1 MKEYKAQTGGRYTY
15 ADDLLNLQNLAL
27 AFGSIFGDC
36 LNFIISGCEV
46 SGNNIS
52 EGFVYINGKVR
63 KFEGH
68 TGNSTWPKYI
78 YENNSNENIGYAN
91 NQTKVGRTNY
101 GCACGP
107 TVPSGNDPVT
117 GAARQSIQIASTGAA
132 LRKKNEFFGKNCLLL
147 DPGAAQTVANAVT
160 FSGNV
165 AIGGTLNVTG
175 QTTVG
180 SIKVNAITSTQGTFS
195 ITDSNGNINITAGTG
210 KAVNIGPSIKEGG
223 TLLSSKYVQRSELQ
237 SWVFGNAPSTGM
249 TQGQCDARYARLTGG
264 LTQFITGDVDT
275 PAQLLAQINGL
286 SMATA
291 DGRYA
296 KIESLLADMAT
307 TEARKSMI
315 RHNIGAAAAGSFQ
328 PVLNDTGW
336 ILLKAPGLYVRQWG
350 NIVTIEGAVYAKSNN
365 ETVVTMP
372 SNISAP
378 SKDIEVVISG
388 DGASDTPANYQT
400 RLKMQGGSKDLKV
413 AYCHPSLVG
422 SVIKVLITY
431 MN

>member
-27 AFGSIFGDC
+27 SFGSIFGDC

-46 SGNNIS
+46 LGDNLS
-52 EGFVYINGKVR
+52 EGYVYINGKIR

-117 GAARQSIQIASTGAA
+117 GAARQSIQIESNGAA

-147 DPGAAQTVANAVT
+147 NPGAAQTVANTVT

-165 AIGGTLNVTG
+165 SIDSTLNVTG

-180 SIKVNAITSTQGTFS
+180 SIKVNAIISTQEIFS
-195 ITDSNGNINITAGTG
+195 ITDTNGNINITAGTG
-210 KAVNIGPSIKEGG
+210 KAVDIGPDIKEGG
-223 TLLSSKYVQRSELQ
+223 TLLSSKYVQRSELRP
-237 SWVFGNAPSTGM
+237 WVFGNAPSTGM
-249 TQGQCDARYARLTGG
+249 TQEQCDTRYAG
-264 LTQFITGDVDT
+264 LSNGLSQFITGSNTAAV
-275 PAQLLAQINGL
+275 LLGQIGGINQN
-286 SMATA
+286 AA
-291 DGRYA
+291 DSRYA
-296 KIESLLADMAT
+296 KLSNYLADMAT
-307 TEARKSMI
+307 TENAKSII

-328 PVLNDTGW
+328 AVLNDTGW
-336 ILLKAPGLYVRQWG
+336 ILLKTPGLYVRQWG

-378 SKDIEVVISG
+378 GKDIEVVISG

-431 MN
+431 IN

>member
-27 AFGSIFGDC
+27 SFGSLFGDC

-52 EGFVYINGKVR
+52 EGYVYINGKIR

-117 GAARQSIQIASTGAA
+117 GAARQSIQIESTGAA

-147 DPGAAQTVANAVT
+147 NPDAAQTVANAVT

-165 AIGGTLNVTG
+165 SIGGTLNVTG

-195 ITDSNGNINITAGTG
+195 ITDTNGNINITAGTG
-210 KAVNIGPSIKEGG
+210 KAVNIGPAIKENG
-223 TLLSSKYVQRSELQ
+223 TLLTEKYVQKSSLAN
-237 SWVFGNAPSTGM
+237 WVFSPNPPASGM
-249 TQGQCDARYARLTGG
+249 SQSQCDARYARL
-264 LTQFITGDVDT
+264 
-275 PAQLLAQINGL
+275 ANGL
-286 SMATA
+286 SQFIQGANTAAVLLGQIGGISQTTA
-291 DGRYA
+291 DSRYA
-296 KIESLLADMAT
+296 KLGNYLADMAT
-307 TEARKSMI
+307 SENAKSMI
-315 RHNIGAAAAGSFQ
+315 RRNIGAAKAGSFQ
-328 PVLNDTGW
+328 ALLNDTGW
-336 ILLKAPGLYVRQWG
+336 IKVKDPGLYVRQWG
-350 NIVTIEGAVYAKSNN
+350 NIVTIEGSVYAKSNN
-365 ETVVTMP
+365 ETLITLPTTV
-372 SNISAP
+372 NAP
-378 SKDIEVVISG
+378 GKDFAIVISD